1 MKYFLYC
8 RKSTEDEDRQVMS
21 IDSQRTT
28 MVRFADDHA
37 DIEIVEIL
45 EESKSAKSPGRPVFA
60 AMLDRIKR
68 GEAAGIIAWAP
79 DRLARNSID
88 GGQIIYLLDQGVL
101 HDLKFSTYTF
111 ENNSQGKFMLQIMF
125 GQSKYYSDALSEN
138 VKRGNQTKLEMGWR
152 PNQVPIGYKNCP
164 DTKTVI
170 AHPDHFPLVRRI
182 FELLLAGTH
191 SPYDLYLM
199 AKDEWGFL
207 TPRRKKSGGR
217 PLALSTLYRMLGN
230 RFYCGEIQ
238 WGDRIYD
245 GRHPPVVTKAEF
257 ERVQLLLKRD
267 RQPRPSR
274 HTFPYT
280 GFIRCGS
287 CGNSITAEHK
297 VNRYGHRYIYYHCTN
312 KKGAP
317 LRCPERSIEQKAL
330 EGQLIDFLASL
341 AIDPDIETWVRTELE
356 QDEGHEQEVAA
367 ALQRSREAASTE
379 IATQLREL
387 TFLRL
392 RRLMSD
398 EEFVNERQRLEGER
412 STLAKSL
419 GALAARLRIELFEE
433 VILFS
438 KMAVEWFLRADD
450 RAKSLLLKM
459 IGSNFFLSGK
469 IVRFQAM
476 KPFRSSLIFAPIPN
490 LLGVVEEVRTFPSD
504 WMIDAEQLRQDIINV
519 AGAVNGEELLAE
531 LRALRTM
538 CEMPALE
545 TTTNEDPLAVGV

>member
-1 MKYFLYC
+1 
-8 RKSTEDEDRQVMS
+8 MS

-28 MVRFADDHA
+28 MERFAGDRT

-45 EESKSAKSPGRPVFA
+45 EESRSAKSPGRPVFA
-60 AMLDRIKR
+60 AMLDRIER

-88 GGQIIYLLDQGVL
+88 GGQIIYLLDQGIL

-170 AHPDHFPLVRRI
+170 PHPDHFPLVRRI
-182 FELLLAGTH
+182 FDLLLAGTH

-199 AKDEWGFL
+199 ARDDWGFL
-207 TPRRKKSGGR
+207 TPRKKKSGGR

-230 RFYCGEIQ
+230 RFYCGEIP

-257 ERVQLLLKRD
+257 DRVQLLLNRD
-267 RQPRPSR
+267 RQPRSSR
-274 HTFPYT
+274 HIFPYT
-280 GFIRCGS
+280 GLIRCGS
-287 CGNSITAEHK
+287 CGSSITAEHK

-317 LRCPERSIEQKAL
+317 SRCPERSIEQKAL
-330 EGQLIDFLASL
+330 EGQLVDFLASL
-341 AIDPDIETWVRTELE
+341 AIDPDIEAWVRTELE
-356 QDEGHEQEVAA
+356 QDAGHEEEVAA
-367 ALQRSREAASTE
+367 ALQRSRDAAAIE

-387 TFLRL
+387 TALRL
-392 RRLMSD
+392 RRLMTD

-412 STLAKSL
+412 STLAKSV
-419 GALAARLRIELFEE
+419 GAFAARIRIELFEE

-450 RAKSLLLKM
+450 KAKSLLLKM
-459 IGSNFFLSGK
+459 TGSNLFLTEK

-476 KPFRSSLIFAPIPN
+476 KPFRSSLIFGPIPN
-490 LLGVVEEVRTFPSD
+490 LLGVVEDVRTFD
-504 WMIDAEQLRQDIINV
+504 GQNRAEAVEFLKDITDFSRNPKV
-519 AGAVNGEELLAE
+519 DVLVAE
-531 LRALRTM
+531 LMALRKQF
-538 CEMPALE
+538 EAIRLE
-545 TTTNEDPLAVGV
+545 EAA

>member
-21 IDSQRTT
+21 IESQRTT
-28 MVRFADDHA
+28 MARFADDRT

-60 AMLDRIKR
+60 TMLERIRR
-68 GEAAGIIAWAP
+68 GEAEGIIAWAP

-88 GGQIIYLLDQGVL
+88 GGQIIYLLDQGIL
-101 HDLKFSTYTF
+101 LDLKFSTYTF

-170 AHPDHFPLVRRI
+170 PHPDHFPLVRRI

-199 AKDEWGFL
+199 AKDDWGFL

-230 RFYCGEIQ
+230 RFYCGEIP

-245 GRHPPVVTKAEF
+245 GRHPPVITKAEF
-257 ERVQLLLKRD
+257 DRVQLLLKRD

-280 GFIRCGS
+280 GLIRCGS
-287 CGNSITAEHK
+287 CGMSITAEHK

-312 KKGAP
+312 KKGAAS
-317 LRCPERSIEQKAL
+317 RCPERSIEQKAM
-330 EGQLIDFLASL
+330 ERQLIAFLASL
-341 AIDPDIETWVRTELE
+341 AIKPEIEDWVRAQLE
-356 QDEGHEQEVAA
+356 QDAGREKEVAA
-367 ALQRSREAASTE
+367 ALQRSRHAAAAE
-379 IATQLREL
+379 ITAQLREL
-387 TFLRL
+387 TSLRL

-412 STLAKSL
+412 STLGKSM
-419 GALAARLRIELFEE
+419 GALAARIRIELFEE

-450 RAKSLLLKM
+450 KAKSLLLKM
-459 IGSNFFLSGK
+459 TGSNLFLSGK
-469 IVRFQAM
+469 IVSFQAM
-476 KPFRSSLIFAPIPN
+476 KPFRSSFIFAPILN
-490 LLGVVEEVRTFPSD
+490 LLGVVEEVRTFPPE
-504 WMIDAEQLRQDIINV
+504 WRPEAEQFFRDITNT
-519 AGAVNGEELLAE
+519 ADALNGDELLAE
-531 LRALRTM
+531 LRALRKSFA
-538 CEMPALE
+538 PVII
-545 TTTNEDPLAVGV
+545 PSPVHRSRRGS

>member
-1 MKYFLYC
+1 MA
-8 RKSTEDEDRQVMS
+8 
-21 IDSQRTT
+21 
-28 MVRFADDHA
+28 RFADDRA

-45 EESKSAKSPGRPVFA
+45 EESRSAKSPGRPVFA
-60 AMLDRIKR
+60 SMLDRIKR
-68 GEAAGIIAWAP
+68 GEASGIIAWAP

-138 VKRGNQTKLEMGWR
+138 VKRGNQTKREMGWR

-164 DTKTVI
+164 DTKTI
-170 AHPDHFPLVRRI
+170 IPHPDHFPLVRRI
-182 FELLLAGTH
+182 FDLLLAGTH

-199 AKDEWGFL
+199 ARDDWGLL
-207 TPRRKKSGGR
+207 TPRKKKSGGR

-230 RFYCGEIQ
+230 RFYCGEIV
-238 WGDRIYD
+238 WGDRVYD
-245 GRHPPVVTKAEF
+245 GRHPPIVTKAEF
-257 ERVQLLLKRD
+257 DRVQILLKRD

-280 GFIRCGS
+280 GLIRCGS
-287 CGNSITAEHK
+287 CGMSITAEHK

-312 KKGAP
+312 KKGAVS
-317 LRCPERSIEQKAL
+317 RCPERSIEGKAL
-330 EGQLIDFLASL
+330 EGQLIGFLASL
-341 AIDPDIETWVRTELE
+341 AIDPEIEAWVRTELE
-356 QDEGHEQEVAA
+356 QDAGHEKEVAA
-367 ALQRSREAASTE
+367 ALQRSRDAAAVE
-379 IATQLREL
+379 ITTQLHEL
-387 TFLRL
+387 TSLRL

-412 STLAKSL
+412 STLGKAVGDL
-419 GALAARLRIELFEE
+419 GARIRIELFEE

-450 RAKSLLLKM
+450 KAKSLLLKM
-459 IGSNFFLSGK
+459 AGSNLFLSGK

-490 LLGVVEEVRTFPSD
+490 LLGVVEEVRTLSPDIKTEAGLFLQG
-504 WMIDAEQLRQDIINV
+504 ITDAASASNAAELIAGLRTLRQQFEP
-519 AGAVNGEELLAE
+519 ARLEEA
-531 LRALRTM
+531 A
-538 CEMPALE
+538 
-545 TTTNEDPLAVGV
+545 

>member
-8 RKSTEDEDRQVMS
+8 RKSTEDEDRQIMS
-21 IDSQRTT
+21 IESQRTT
-28 MVRFADDHA
+28 MERFADDRA

-68 GEAAGIIAWAP
+68 GEASGIIAWAP

-88 GGQIIYLLDQGVL
+88 GGQVIYLLDQGVL

-170 AHPDHFPLVRRI
+170 PHPDHFPLVRRI
-182 FELLLAGTH
+182 FDLLLAGTH

-199 AKDEWGFL
+199 AKDDWGFL

-230 RFYCGEIQ
+230 RFYCGEIP

-274 HTFPYT
+274 HTFPFT
-280 GFIRCGS
+280 GLIRCGS
-287 CGNSITAEHK
+287 CGMSITAEHK
-297 VNRYGHRYIYYHCTN
+297 MNRYGHRYIYYHCTN

-317 LRCPERSIEQKAL
+317 SRCLERSVEGKAL
-330 EGQLIDFLASL
+330 EGQLVAFLASL
-341 AIDPDIETWVRTELE
+341 AIGPDIEAWVRTELE
-356 QDEGHEQEVAA
+356 QDASHEKEVAA
-367 ALQRSREAASTE
+367 ALQRSRDSAAVE
-379 IATQLREL
+379 ITTQLREL
-387 TFLRL
+387 TSLRL

-412 STLAKSL
+412 STLAKSV
-419 GALAARLRIELFEE
+419 GALAARIRIELFEE

-438 KMAVEWFLRADD
+438 KMAVEWFSRADD
-450 RAKSLLLKM
+450 KAKSLLLKM
-459 IGSNFFLSGK
+459 TGSNLFLSEK

-490 LLGVVEEVRTFPSD
+490 LLGVVEEVRTFQPD
-504 WMIDAEQLRQDIINV
+504 WKIEAEQFRDDIIAA
-519 AGAVNGEELLAE
+519 AGAANGDELLEE
-531 LRALRTM
+531 LRALR
-538 CEMPALE
+538 
-545 TTTNEDPLAVGV
+545 LACQVVELAPTKLAGISRRAG